1 MRTWKMD
8 TQCLKCTQNTSK
20 ITLKHMAG
28 LMEFYKPKKSRRD
41 VYLTFK
47 HMNSSKTGALSLEEF
62 YKIYETSKLSWKVLF
77 MLLFT
82 NVFFCSVNLEVFK
95 TGKNLIVLKISFK
108 KNSNK
113 FITAQD
119 ES

>member
-1 MRTWKMD
+1 MD
-8 TQCLKCTQNTSK
+8 TQCLNCTQNTSK

-77 MLLFT
+77 THVML
-82 NVFFCSVNLEVFK
+82 
-95 TGKNLIVLKISFK
+95 
-108 KNSNK
+108 
-113 FITAQD
+113 
-119 ES
+119 